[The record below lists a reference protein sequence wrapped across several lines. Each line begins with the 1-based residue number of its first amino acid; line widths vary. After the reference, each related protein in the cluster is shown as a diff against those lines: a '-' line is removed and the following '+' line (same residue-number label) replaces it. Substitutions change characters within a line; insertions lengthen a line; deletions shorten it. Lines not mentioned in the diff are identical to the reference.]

1 MEYLEETLAEM
12 LMLLLRKDTLEYDN
26 VVEGLA

>member
-1 MEYLEETLAEM
+1 MEYLEKTLAEM

-26 VVEGLA
+26 VVERLA